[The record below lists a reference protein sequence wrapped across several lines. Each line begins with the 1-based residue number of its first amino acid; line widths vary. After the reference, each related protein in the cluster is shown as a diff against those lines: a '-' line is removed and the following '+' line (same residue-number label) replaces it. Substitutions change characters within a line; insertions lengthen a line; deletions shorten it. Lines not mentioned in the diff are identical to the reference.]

1 MRYQRLLAMFV
12 LSVATG
18 LGSAEAA
25 TFGPPASMAEAERQ
39 PGLTEP
45 SAPSALG
52 SPCFGSMVM
61 ADRQEMAFTLDL
73 FSMGPM
79 GYAPAGPAGGDNSVL
94 GLLCRLADNPIG
106 RN

>member
-1 MRYQRLLAMFV
+1 MQYMRLLAMFV
-12 LSVATG
+12 LTVTTG

-25 TFGPPASMAEAERQ
+25 TFGPPAGVAEAESE
-39 PGLTEP
+39 PGLPEP

-61 ADRQEMAFTLDL
+61 VDRQEMAFTLDL
-73 FSMGPM
+73 FSLGPM
-79 GYAPAGPAGGDNSVL
+79 GYAPMGPPGYDDSVL
-94 GLLCRLADNPIG
+94 GLLCRLSDIPIG